1 MGFRVHFK
9 VLSAFND
16 IFEESQL
23 RISTYLYCFKS
34 RTSMNKYCYLPV
46 IFGLFF
52 ANQLFAQT
60 DDTKNVIRSLY
71 SESLAKGQSY
81 KMLDYLTNKI
91 GARVSGSPQAAEAV
105 EWGRQQMEKYGA
117 DSIIMQEI
125 MVPHWVRGSKEKG
138 AILSDKL
145 PGGEV
150 SVPVCALGGSIAT
163 DELGIKAEVVEVHN
177 FDELKKLGRKN
188 VEGKIVFFN
197 RPMDPTLINA
207 FEAYSG
213 AVDQRGSGAV
223 EAAKLGAVA
232 VIVRSMTLN
241 HDDNPHTGAMH
252 YSNEVDKIP
261 AAAIST
267 NGADLLSKFI
277 KEDPKTGF
285 YLRMSCQTLP
295 DEKSY
300 NVIGVINGSELPN
313 EIVTV
318 GGHLDS
324 WDLGK
329 GASDDGTG
337 IVQSL
342 EILRIF
348 RTLGIKPKRTVHI
361 VLFMN
366 EENGLRGGTKYFEE
380 AQKDI
385 THKYIAAVES
395 DAGGFTPRGF
405 NIDTDQVTVN
415 MINNWKPLFEPYGVY
430 DLKKGGSGADV
441 YQMKKIKAITMELAP
456 DSQRYFDIH
465 HNVNDTLAK
474 VNPRELEIGAAA
486 LASMVYLL
494 ANFGTGK

>member
-1 MGFRVHFK
+1 
-9 VLSAFND
+9 
-16 IFEESQL
+16 
-23 RISTYLYCFKS
+23 
-34 RTSMNKYCYLPV
+34 LPV
-46 IFGLFF
+46 VFGLFV
-52 ANQLFAQT
+52 ANQLFAQS
-60 DDTKNVIRSLY
+60 DDPKAIMKSLY
-71 SESLAKGQSY
+71 SESLSNGQSY
-81 KMLDYLTNKI
+81 KMLDYLSNKI

-105 EWGRQQMEKYGA
+105 EWGKQQMEILGA
-117 DSIIMQEI
+117 DSVIMQEV
-125 MVPHWVRGSKEKG
+125 MVPHWVRGNKEKG
-138 AILSDKL
+138 DILSDKI
-145 PGGEV
+145 PGGAQH
-150 SVPVCALGGSIAT
+150 VPVCALGGSIGT
-163 DELGIKAEVVEVHN
+163 GEFGIKAEVVEVHS

-241 HDDNPHTGAMH
+241 HDDNPHTGGMH
-252 YSNEVDKIP
+252 YANDVEKIP

-277 KEDPKTGF
+277 KEDSKTGF
-285 YLRMSCQTLP
+285 YLKMSCQTLP

-300 NVIGVINGSELPN
+300 NVIGVIKGSELSN

-337 IVQSL
+337 VVQSL
-342 EILRIF
+342 EILRMF
-348 RTLGIKPKRTVHI
+348 KTLGIKPKRTVHI

-380 AQKDI
+380 AQKDAS
-385 THKYIAAVES
+385 HKYIAAVES
-395 DAGGFTPRGF
+395 DAGGFSPRGF
-405 NIDTDQVTVN
+405 NIDTDQVAVN
-415 MINNWKPLFEPYGVY
+415 KINDWKPLFEPYGVY

-465 HNVNDTLAK
+465 HNVNDVLEK
-474 VNPRELEIGAAA
+474 VNPRELEMGAAT

-494 ANFGTGK
+494 ANFGTGN

>member
-1 MGFRVHFK
+1 M
-9 VLSAFND
+9 
-16 IFEESQL
+16 
-23 RISTYLYCFKS
+23 
-34 RTSMNKYCYLPV
+34 PV
-46 IFGLFF
+46 VFGLFV
-52 ANQLFAQT
+52 ANQLFAQS
-60 DDTKNVIRSLY
+60 DDPKAIMKSLY
-71 SESLAKGQSY
+71 SESLSNGQSY
-81 KMLDYLTNKI
+81 KMLDYLSNKI

-105 EWGRQQMEKYGA
+105 EWGKQQMEILGA
-117 DSIIMQEI
+117 DSVIMQEV
-125 MVPHWVRGSKEKG
+125 MVPHWVRGNKEKG
-138 AILSDKL
+138 DILSDKI
-145 PGGEV
+145 PGGAQH
-150 SVPVCALGGSIAT
+150 VPVCALGGSIGT
-163 DELGIKAEVVEVHN
+163 GEFGIKAEVVEVHS

-241 HDDNPHTGAMH
+241 HDDNPHTGGMH
-252 YSNEVDKIP
+252 YANDVEKIP

-277 KEDPKTGF
+277 KEDSKTGF
-285 YLRMSCQTLP
+285 YLKMSCQTLP

-300 NVIGVINGSELPN
+300 NVIGVIKGSELSN

-337 IVQSL
+337 VVQSL
-342 EILRIF
+342 EILRMF
-348 RTLGIKPKRTVHI
+348 KTLGIKPKRTVHI

-380 AQKDI
+380 AQKDAS
-385 THKYIAAVES
+385 HKYIAAVES
-395 DAGGFTPRGF
+395 DAGGFSPRGF
-405 NIDTDQVTVN
+405 NIDTDQVAVN
-415 MINNWKPLFEPYGVY
+415 KINDWKPLFEPYGVY

-465 HNVNDTLAK
+465 HNVNDVLEK
-474 VNPRELEIGAAA
+474 VNPRELEMGAAT

-494 ANFGTGK
+494 ANFGTGN